1 LDYGYGA
8 AERDE
13 ELLRVGD
20 EYPDIAM
27 PLIEVIADL
36 RSQVAELSTDAS
48 RRRELEQSQ
57 AELAMQE
64 QLAGEEQALA
74 RDHPDWDALV
84 RSQDFADWAMAQ
96 PRMVHEALLRNGEGI
111 VDGAEAS
118 KILGDFKRDATSG
131 SLGSGPSS
139 IAQRRGRQMEGAR
152 HVPGRQ
158 GAIPGEGIG
167 GSYSEEWKRQESEER
182 RREASRR

>member
-1 LDYGYGA
+1 LGCA
-8 AERDE
+8 
-13 ELLRVGD
+13 
-20 EYPDIAM
+20 
-27 PLIEVIADL
+27 
-36 RSQVAELSTDAS
+36 
-48 RRRELEQSQ
+48 RE
-57 AELAMQE
+57 
-64 QLAGEEQALA
+64 
-74 RDHPDWDALV
+74 
-84 RSQDFADWAMAQ
+84 
-96 PRMVHEALLRNGEGI
+96 EGI

-118 KILGDFKRDATSG
+118 KILGDFKRDR
-131 SLGSGPSS
+131 GSGPSS